1 MCNNE
6 IAARIMHL
14 VMEQI
19 FTSPYIHIRRLY
31 EELKNAVHSEQN
43 SIFHSRMK
51 NKAIFLEFQK

>member
-14 VMEQI
+14 VIEQI
-19 FTSPYIHIRRLY
+19 FTSPFIHIERLY
-31 EELKNAVHSEQN
+31 KELDDAVHREQN